1 VTRAVHLERPS
12 GDPLPI
18 EVTTAAGR
26 RPVVLLSGVAPRELS
41 ARLAR
46 AGFAVVAADCR
57 TPDEIGL
64 VLDALKGRAL
74 GFDGDEPVAVLV
86 ADQALARVSRE
97 RGVPTLVW
105 SSAAGAQ
112 SVDAAVQWLSRH
124 LV

>member
-1 VTRAVHLERPS
+1 VTRAVRLGRPT
-12 GDPLPI
+12 GEPLSI

-26 RPVVLLSGVAPRELS
+26 RRVVLLSGAPREL
-41 ARLAR
+41 ATRLAR

-74 GFDGDEPVAVLV
+74 GFDGDEPVAVLA
-86 ADQALARVSRE
+86 ADEALARVSRE

-105 SSAAGAQ
+105 SGAAGAQ
-112 SVDAAVQWLSRH
+112 SVDTAVQWLSRH

>member
-1 VTRAVHLERPS
+1 VTRAVHLERPT
-12 GDPLPI
+12 GEPLSI

-26 RPVVLLSGVAPRELS
+26 RPVVLLSGAPRELS

-74 GFDGDEPVAVLV
+74 GFDGDEPVAFLA
-86 ADQALARVSRE
+86 ADQGLARVSRE

-105 SSAAGAQ
+105 SGAAGAQ
-112 SVDAAVQWLSRH
+112 SVDTAVQWLSRH

>member
-1 VTRAVHLERPS
+1 VTRAVQLERPT
-12 GDPLPI
+12 GEPLPI

-26 RPVVLLSGVAPRELS
+26 RPVVLLNGAPRELS

-74 GFDGDEPVAVLV
+74 GFDGDEPVAVLA
-86 ADQALARVSRE
+86 ADQALARVARE
-97 RGVPTLVW
+97 RAVPTLVL
-105 SSAAGAQ
+105 SGVV
-112 SVDAAVQWLSRH
+112 SVETVETAVQWLRRH

>member
-1 VTRAVHLERPS
+1 MTRAVRLGRPT
-12 GDPLPI
+12 GEPLSI
-18 EVTTAAGR
+18 EVTTVAGR
-26 RPVVLLSGVAPRELS
+26 RRVVLLSGAPREL
-41 ARLAR
+41 ATRLAR

-74 GFDGDEPVAVLV
+74 GFDGDEPVAVLA

-105 SSAAGAQ
+105 SGAAGAQ
-112 SVDAAVQWLSRH
+112 SVDTAVQWLSRH